1 MYILAR
7 AGYNLA
13 LSFTALEYLANANLT
28 TYHRIIWLAISVIAA
43 SHLSSILVLLL
54 YCRPTEKA
62 WMPTTEGRCFD
73 IGPLLYGTSITTLTC
88 NMIAVILPVYKLWS
102 LQSSWALDSCLLCDT
117 HMSNQGNAQTWR
129 CIYVHHLGSG
139 RGLRRGKCK
148 PSGSYVTNSNNALLI
163 RSVRLLPLRFLR
175 CPLCSDSFRFLFLAR
190 ALAP

>member
-1 MYILAR
+1 MYISAK

-28 TYHRIIWLAISVIAA
+28 TYHRIIWLAISVIAV

-62 WMPTTEGRCFD
+62 WIPTTEGRCFD

-102 LQSSWALDSCLLCDT
+102 LRLTRTKQVSIISFNPLGLLTPVCSVIRICQIKA
-117 HMSNQGNAQTWR
+117 M
-129 CIYVHHLGSG
+129 
-139 RGLRRGKCK
+139 LRHGDASMFTIWGVVEVCVGV
-148 PSGSYVTNSNNALLI
+148 SADQVVLT
-163 RSVRLLPLRFLR
+163 
-175 CPLCSDSFRFLFLAR
+175 
-190 ALAP
+190 